1 MKIFSKNQIR
11 QIEENG
17 FNEGIPSLRMM
28 ENAGAATAKC
38 IRENFPESEYK
49 YVAVVC
55 GKGKNGGDGFVIAR
69 KLSETGYKTAVV
81 LTHGKPVNDES
92 AEMLARL
99 RDLPVTVLDMDSD
112 TEKCAKVIS
121 GVDLIVDAV
130 FGIGFSGQADKNT
143 ALIFKLMNSAKAKRF
158 SVDIPSGIDADS
170 QFVDSVCVRADM
182 TATPIG
188 LKRAQV
194 LYPAAEYCG
203 EIKLINIG
211 LPPVCYSNIREEM
224 YTLEKDEIASLFR
237 PRNPVSNK
245 GDYGRVLIFA
255 GSFEMPGAAVMA
267 AKAAVNSGAGLVT
280 LAFPDKAYGAISPNV
295 TECVL
300 LPLNSN
306 ESGRFSMS
314 GFEKAREKIEKA
326 DVILIGCGIGQD
338 FDTKEFVKSVLKEA
352 KCPVIVDADGIN
364 ILSSDIDILKEVT
377 AQLVITPHPGEAA
390 RLLDTDTLLIQSSR
404 LESVRRL
411 CEKTNACVAL
421 KGSGTL
427 VLGLNEDTAYLNTP
441 GNAGMAVGGS
451 GDVLSG
457 IIASFIGQKI
467 PLADAVRAAVY
478 VHSLAGDEVS
488 EKYSQMGTTPLK
500 IIEQLP
506 VTLKQFE

>member
-1 MKIFSKNQIR
+1 
-11 QIEENG
+11 
-17 FNEGIPSLRMM
+17 
-28 ENAGAATAKC
+28 
-38 IRENFPESEYK
+38 
-49 YVAVVC
+49 
-55 GKGKNGGDGFVIAR
+55 
-69 KLSETGYKTAVV
+69 
-81 LTHGKPVNDES
+81 
-92 AEMLARL
+92 
-99 RDLPVTVLDMDSD
+99 
-112 TEKCAKVIS
+112 
-121 GVDLIVDAV
+121 
-130 FGIGFSGQADKNT
+130 
-143 ALIFKLMNSAKAKRF
+143 
-158 SVDIPSGIDADS
+158 
-170 QFVDSVCVRADM
+170 M

-411 CEKTNACVAL
+411 GEKTNACVVL

-467 PLADAVRAAVY
+467 PLADAARAAVY